1 MGTNTGREYLVMRNL
16 SKATLQGLSAL
27 LGASRNLNDQLQQE
41 EWATC
46 LKDISL
52 GSKITV
58 MTAQRDYLKKLQRKK
73 MSTPEIRKLARL
85 VTRKG
90 RGERS
95 KRWEQLILQERIA
108 VKSRELKDL
117 RKKWLVSS
125 QEAER
130 IFQEGR
136 ARSEYRRLKKSELNT
151 TWSKQRGRLQTKF
164 KNKAVV
170 PPPSIDGICLTD
182 QGLQAKF
189 GDRTQGGLVLHGI
202 EPSNN
207 VLEFLKL
214 PPKFKV
220 YKKVDLIEAR
230 VEGEATA
237 AKQRY
242 SRLEDEKQQVSQEQ
256 RLDRRWT
263 QAQARAPHKDGIA
276 NFQRMKAREFK
287 SNKRIGQPEDRAT
300 RGSARSRGIPNHQA
314 ENQSR

>member
-1 MGTNTGREYLVMRNL
+1 M
-16 SKATLQGLSAL
+16 
-27 LGASRNLNDQLQQE
+27 
-41 EWATC
+41 
-46 LKDISL
+46 
-52 GSKITV
+52 
-58 MTAQRDYLKKLQRKK
+58 
-73 MSTPEIRKLARL
+73 
-85 VTRKG
+85 
-90 RGERS
+90 
-95 KRWEQLILQERIA
+95 
-108 VKSRELKDL
+108 KSRELKDL

-136 ARSEYRRLKKSELNT
+136 ARSEYRRLKKRELNT

-189 GDRTQGGLVLHGI
+189 GDRTKGGLVLHGI

-220 YKKVDLIEAR
+220 YKNVDLTEAR

-237 AKQRY
+237 AKQR
-242 SRLEDEKQQVSQEQ
+242 
-256 RLDRRWT
+256 
-263 QAQARAPHKDGIA
+263 
-276 NFQRMKAREFK
+276 
-287 SNKRIGQPEDRAT
+287 
-300 RGSARSRGIPNHQA
+300 
-314 ENQSR
+314 